1 MVQSNA
7 TSVAEYLR
15 TVDADRRPAVKR
27 LRELCRGHLQGW
39 EERMQ
44 WGMPGYGP
52 PGADAVVSFNCQS
65 RYIAFYAGPIAVV
78 RFKDRLTGVDTGKG
92 CVRYRKPESIDF
104 GVVADMLKDIRVRG
118 GPMC

>member
-1 MVQSNA
+1 MVQSDA

-15 TVDADRRPAVKR
+15 TVDAARRPALKR
-27 LRELCRGHLQGW
+27 LRELCREHLRGW

-52 PGADAVVSFNCQS
+52 SGADPVVSFNCQV
-65 RYIAFYAGPIAVV
+65 RHIAFYAGPTAVA
-78 RFKDRLTGVDTGKG
+78 RFKDRLKGVDTGKG
-92 CVRYRKPESIDF
+92 CVRYRNPAAIDF
-104 GVVADMLKDIRVRG
+104 DVVADMLKEIRARG

>member
-15 TVDADRRPAVKR
+15 TVDADRRPAVER
-27 LRELCRGHLQGW
+27 LRQLCRGHLPGW

-52 PGADAVVSFNCQS
+52 PGADSMVSFNCQS
-65 RYIAFYAGPIAVV
+65 RHIVLYAGTTTVA
-78 RFKDRLTGVDTGKG
+78 RFKVRLQGVDTGKG

-104 GVVADMLKDIRVRG
+104 GVVADMLKDIRARG
-118 GPMC
+118 GPMR

>member
-1 MVQSNA
+1 MVQSTA
-7 TSVAEYLR
+7 TSMAEYLR

-27 LRELCRGHLQGW
+27 LRELCRGHLQDW

-52 PGADAVVSFNCQS
+52 PGADSVVSFNCQS
-65 RYIAFYAGPIAVV
+65 RHIAFYAGTTAVA
-78 RFKDRLTGVDTGKG
+78 RFKGRLKGVDVGKG

-104 GVVADMLKDIRVRG
+104 GVVVDMLKDIRARVR
-118 GPMC
+118 

>member
-1 MVQSNA
+1 MVQSDA

-27 LRELCRGHLQGW
+27 LRELCREHLRGW

-52 PGADAVVSFNCQS
+52 LGADSVVSFNCQA
-65 RYIAFYAGPIAVV
+65 RHIALYAGPTAVA
-78 RFKDRLTGVDTGKG
+78 RFKDRLKGVDTGKG
-92 CVRYRKPESIDF
+92 CVRYRKPEAIDF
-104 GVVADMLKDIRVRG
+104 GVVADMLKDIRARG